1 MKQQSLTI
9 GINVLAKHGKQ
20 SRIDSICFD
29 ELDGSYDYCK
39 VIFQCSR

>member
-1 MKQQSLTI
+1 MKEQSLTT
-9 GINVLAKHGKQ
+9 GIHVFKKHGKQ

-39 VIFQCSR
+39 VIF